1 MSGRVRKTKS
11 HLTMIKDRERAA
23 LIKYVESRSIA
34 SDMPCTRCFRAKVP
48 YRFGEKSTRCRTC
61 IEAKKPCDGV
71 LVASTLQKLNSQQK
85 EWDEKEEKAGE
96 ELFALHQEFA
106 RLQVQ
111 IADAAGR
118 LKRIR
123 TVRKMVRERQTEV
136 FKRGMQEVDREDGVL
151 ADDEVLPALDAYE
164 RFVVSNLQAVGLG
177 NDPPWS
183 LFGFGDEFVGLGPLV
198 DGAGAGS
205 VGGSSA
211 TQG

>member
-1 MSGRVRKTKS
+1 M
-11 HLTMIKDRERAA
+11 
-23 LIKYVESRSIA
+23 
-34 SDMPCTRCFRAKVP
+34 
-48 YRFGEKSTRCRTC
+48 
-61 IEAKKPCDGV
+61 
-71 LVASTLQKLNSQQK
+71 
-85 EWDEKEEKAGE
+85 
-96 ELFALHQEFA
+96 
-106 RLQVQ
+106 
-111 IADAAGR
+111 ADAAGR

-136 FKRGMQEVDREDGVL
+136 FERGMQEVDREDGVL
-151 ADDEVLPALDAYE
+151 ADDEVLPALDAHE
-164 RFVVSNLQAVGLG
+164 RFVVSDLQAVGLG

>member
-1 MSGRVRKTKS
+1 
-11 HLTMIKDRERAA
+11 MIKDRERAA
-23 LIKYVESRSIA
+23 LIEYVESRSIA

-48 YRFGEKSTRCRTC
+48 CRFSEKSTRCRTC

-71 LVASTLQKLNSQQK
+71 LVAST
-85 EWDEKEEKAGE
+85 
-96 ELFALHQEFA
+96 HQEFA

-111 IADAAGR
+111 MADAAGR

-136 FKRGMQEVDREDGVL
+136 FKRGIQEVDREDGVL

-164 RFVVSNLQAVGLG
+164 RFVVSDLQAVGLG

>member
-1 MSGRVRKTKS
+1 
-11 HLTMIKDRERAA
+11 
-23 LIKYVESRSIA
+23 
-34 SDMPCTRCFRAKVP
+34 MPCTRCFRAKVP
-48 YRFGEKSTRCRTC
+48 CRFGEKSTRCRTC

-71 LVASTLQKLNSQQK
+71 LVASTRK

-111 IADAAGR
+111 MADAAGR

-136 FKRGMQEVDREDGVL
+136 FERGMQEVDREDGVL

-164 RFVVSNLQAVGLG
+164 RFVVSDL
-177 NDPPWS
+177 
-183 LFGFGDEFVGLGPLV
+183 
-198 DGAGAGS
+198 
-205 VGGSSA
+205 
-211 TQG
+211 